1 MSILILN
8 WVATLLNIGNKVIAS
23 LTSTTVH
30 AITLQMHTK
39 LSTRCLELAGLC
51 DGVRMIKT
59 MDECKCTT
67 QPLLQE
73 CAFPCMVFT
82 FGHEVWH
89 WHWTV

>member
-8 WVATLLNIGNKVIAS
+8 WIAMLLNIGNKVIAS

-30 AITLQMHTK
+30 TITLQMHTE

-59 MDECKCTT
+59 IDKCKCST
-67 QPLLQE
+67 LQE
-73 CAFPCMVFT
+73 SLVVTGFSVCRMA
-82 FGHEVWH
+82 
-89 WHWTV
+89 